1 MVKATLICEDIKSL
15 IDVGDIKQCF
25 VIIFSVQLLSRI
37 EGLSIQKE
45 YKKVS
50 KVGRIIK

>member
-1 MVKATLICEDIKSL
+1 VIKATLVREDINWL

-25 VIIFSVQLLSRI
+25 VIIFSVHFLLRV
-37 EGLSIQKE
+37 EDLSIQKE

-50 KVGRIIK
+50 K